1 MLHEYVNHFAL
12 RLRRK
17 IWKIQLLVTSICHPL
32 HNYSALWSTA
42 WWYNYERQGR
52 HTHLWEGGDHWP
64 LPLSCPVHFH
74 NDTRKN
80 HHDSLILDLIKYTKC
95 FSTAGGFLI
104 LLSWKVH
111 NKKWYIPPQERKSHT
126 PLGIL
131 TLSTCDTTLPVHWT
145 LYSFLLQLKTCVFC
159 SACVCLLFRMFKTS
173 NFDYVLWVLSGTKK
187 ARNCCL
193 FGQSLSFISASP
205 EHKLHSMFSLLSP
218 TLKGRV
224 KNRQ

>member
-1 MLHEYVNHFAL
+1 MWIQNKMRWEDKMYWIHFKPKFNPTLMCSGSLSWNPRQVLDHVCAMLHKYVNHFAL
-12 RLRRK
+12 SLRRRK
-17 IWKIQLLVTSICHPL
+17 IWKFLLLVTSICHPL

-111 NKKWYIPPQERKSHT
+111 NKKWFPPPPKERKSHT
-126 PLGIL
+126 PLGFL
-131 TLSTCDTTLPVHWT
+131 TLATCDTTQPVH
-145 LYSFLLQLKTCVFC
+145 
-159 SACVCLLFRMFKTS
+159 
-173 NFDYVLWVLSGTKK
+173 
-187 ARNCCL
+187 
-193 FGQSLSFISASP
+193 
-205 EHKLHSMFSLLSP
+205 
-218 TLKGRV
+218 
-224 KNRQ
+224 